1 MCSLGCRV
9 GNAQWVSGSG
19 CSCRPE
25 SKQTHPSG
33 SLGVPSVKTKLS
45 FVGCCYKTKEEEN
58 IQDHAGGG
66 EGGTL
71 LLEWSGKSL
80 QKNPG
85 TTA

>member
-1 MCSLGCRV
+1 MLAGLSGWEHAV
-9 GNAQWVSGSG
+9 GYRIRLFVKA
-19 CSCRPE
+19 R
-25 SKQTHPSG
+25 KQTNS
-33 SLGVPSVKTKLS
+33 SLRKLGRPQCENHIELCGVLEQNQI
-45 FVGCCYKTKEEEN
+45 GEN

-85 TTA
+85 TAA